1 MICIY
6 PADCM
11 DFSSNGL
18 GALAPQSTEVSEMLK
33 GEL

>member
-1 MICIY
+1 MICIC
-6 PADCM
+6 PADCT

>member
-1 MICIY
+1 MICICQ
-6 PADCM
+6 ADCT

-18 GALAPQSTEVSEMLK
+18 GALAPQSTEVSETLK